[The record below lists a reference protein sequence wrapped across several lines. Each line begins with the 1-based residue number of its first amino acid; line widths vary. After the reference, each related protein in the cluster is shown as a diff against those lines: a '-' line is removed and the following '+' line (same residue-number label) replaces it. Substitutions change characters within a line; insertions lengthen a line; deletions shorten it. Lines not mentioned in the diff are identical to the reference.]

1 LEPFAQ
7 RLKDVLVPVNG
18 TGVGYEALALAC
30 NLTRRGKGKVYA
42 VYVIEVARTLALDAE
57 MAPEAEAAERV
68 LQRAEEIGEEY
79 DCKVEGEILQA
90 RDAGHAIVD
99 EAIERAV
106 SAIVLGVAYEKPLG
120 EFELAGT
127 ARYIVEHSPAEVVLL
142 RAAVQ
147 E

>member
-1 LEPFAQ
+1 LDFTAP

-18 TGVGYEALALAC
+18 TTISYEALSLAC
-30 NLTRRGKGKVYA
+30 SLSKRGKGKVYA

-57 MAPEAEAAERV
+57 MTPEAATAEEV
-68 LQRAEEIGEEY
+68 LQGAEAIGEDG

-99 EAIERAV
+99 EAIERGV
-106 SAIVLGVAYEKPLG
+106 SAVVMGVAWDLPLG
-120 EFELAGT
+120 EFEMGTT
-127 ARYIVEHSPAEVVLL
+127 ARYVVEHAPCQVILV

>member
-1 LEPFAQ
+1 VSGSP
-7 RLKDVLVPVNG
+7 
-18 TGVGYEALALAC
+18 VGYDALSLAC
-30 NLTRRGKGKVYA
+30 NLSKRSKGKVYA

-57 MAPEAEAAERV
+57 MAPEAQSAEDV
-68 LQRAEEIGEEY
+68 LVQAEKLGQQY

-99 EAIERAV
+99 EAIERDV
-106 SAIVLGVAYEKPLG
+106 SAIILGVAYEKPLG
-120 EFELAGT
+120 EFQLGGT
-127 ARYIVEHSPAEVVLL
+127 ARYVVEHAPCQVVLL

>member
-1 LEPFAQ
+1 LEQFSQ

-18 TGVGYEALALAC
+18 TAVGYEALSLAC
-30 NLTRRGKGKVYA
+30 NLSRRSKGKVYA

-57 MAPEAEAAERV
+57 MGNEAEEAERV
-68 LQRAEEIGEEY
+68 LQRAEQIGEEY
-79 DCKVEGEILQA
+79 DCDVEGEILQA

-106 SAIVLGVAYEKPLG
+106 SAIVLGVAYEEPLG
-120 EFELAGT
+120 EFELSGT
-127 ARYIVEHSPAEVVLL
+127 GKYVIDHSPCEVILL